1 MRHLAYSVRIS
12 VVPIDSSLLTI
23 TLYSSVSTTLV
34 YNDTNVQSPSWHYN
48 RVRFYVT
55 VQIGSNSPHQATSVS
70 ECTLTVHNV
79 LCASYVSDM
88 FTSEIYFIYRSFAF
102 QIYAYI

>member
-1 MRHLAYSVRIS
+1 M
-12 VVPIDSSLLTI
+12 
-23 TLYSSVSTTLV
+23 
-34 YNDTNVQSPSWHYN
+34 
-48 RVRFYVT
+48 T

-70 ECTLTVHNV
+70 ECTLTIHNV
-79 LCASYVSDM
+79 LCVSYVSDM